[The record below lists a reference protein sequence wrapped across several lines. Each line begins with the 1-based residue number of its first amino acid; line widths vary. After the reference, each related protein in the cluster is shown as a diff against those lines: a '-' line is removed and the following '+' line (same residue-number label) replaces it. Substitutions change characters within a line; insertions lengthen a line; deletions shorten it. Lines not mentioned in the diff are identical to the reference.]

1 MVNYSSKTSH
11 DGDPDKY
18 SIWHDGVLGRF
29 DFKDKDVLDI
39 GCGTGGFLKHIRDT
53 SRSVVGIDPNPENC
67 RIATDLGLRTV
78 CDYPEN
84 VSGMDNSFDIATCFE
99 VIEHLYDHHGVMLA
113 MSRMLRSGGVAI
125 ISTPNA
131 FNIMRQIKFVL
142 AHEHHDS
149 LMDPTRASE
158 PEHIRGWSMGMMKR
172 LADKNDRLKVTEVYG
187 VGNIF
192 GRTFVFRN
200 SILTKFLAQHLIA
213 VIKKS

>member
-1 MVNYSSKTSH
+1 MVDYSSKSTH

-18 SIWHDGVLGRF
+18 SIWHDGVLGKF
-29 DFKDKDVLDI
+29 DFTDKDVLDI
-39 GCGTGGFLKHIRDT
+39 GCGTGGFLKYVST
-53 SRSVVGIDPNPENC
+53 MARSVVGIDPNTENC
-67 RIATDLGLRTV
+67 LIATSIGLRAI

-84 VSGMDNSFDIATCFE
+84 VSGMDNSFDVATCFE
-99 VIEHLYDHHGVMLA
+99 VIEHLYDHHGVMSA
-113 MSRMLRSGGVAI
+113 MSKMLRSGGLAI

-149 LMDPTRASE
+149 LMDPTRANE
-158 PEHIRGWSMGMMKR
+158 PEHIRGWSIGMMKR
-172 LADKNDRLKVTEVYG
+172 LANDSSNLKVTKVYG

-192 GRTFVFRN
+192 GRTFVFEN
-200 SILTKFLAQHLIA
+200 SILVKFLAQHLIA